1 MGIRLNN
8 FIKNIL
14 YKKRK
19 RWIFLFKIKSIKRI
33 KKERKRKGQR
43 RRKLRR
49 YIKMTIL
56 III

>member
-1 MGIRLNN
+1 MGIRLIN
-8 FIKNIL
+8 FIKDIL

-19 RWIFLFKIKSIKRI
+19 RWIFLFKIISIKRI
-33 KKERKRKGQR
+33 KKEIKR